1 MKGAMSTMDRIIDT
15 IFVVHS
21 LMPLIGLLRK
31 IVAGSCIGGM
41 KETQAMINFAAKQ
54 NITSHIELIPI
65 HYVNTAME
73 RLLKSFF
80 SFFDFSIQNLN
91 RGLRIR
97 TSKDIEF
104 HFV

>member
-1 MKGAMSTMDRIIDT
+1 
-15 IFVVHS
+15 
-21 LMPLIGLLRK
+21 
-31 IVAGSCIGGM
+31 M

-91 RGLRIR
+91 RDRRRKKVLAPMISARL
-97 TSKDIEF
+97 EY
-104 HFV
+104 